1 MFKILNNKVDKRVV
15 TEFSNVK
22 KLLDFIQDS
31 ERKDVK
37 FIEELRKSDSDAIL
51 HRIHDKLEVCNFNY
65 LSPVSNKNNGDT
77 LLSGYFYYVIKD
89 SNDFDYDVTHIK
101 AFWKTINGKGCCVLV
116 EVENIYEEELK
127 NAYKWIAEKIG
138 VTEKDYLDTILMEAE
153 IVSHDMHA
161 HYNDDATAL
170 SFETKELE
178 GKVDL
183 QPNFFPQLDG
193 YDDIYYRTGGKIRLN
208 NLEEIAEDY
217 QISFD
222 ENGLFDFGKEKIKYC
237 QCFVPFEAVG
247 AKNRY
252 KFLSG
257 FAKCLISLNPHI
269 AFELLHYYLQS
280 YNKQYFV
287 TPLGN
292 GVVEEILNNTY
303 KLRGVLEPWE
313 NRTRRFYFED
323 PKMPAPEKKK
333 LVNQIL
339 AKDKIE
345 KTRQELL
352 KYLENWDFEKY
363 PKITQANLIKVS
375 GRDRKTIQNHYR
387 EVRNRFGNK

>member
-1 MFKILNNKVDKRVV
+1 MFKVYNNLADKKVIA
-15 TEFSNVK
+15 EFCDVRE
-22 KLLDFIQDS
+22 LCDYIQNPD
-31 ERKDVK
+31 RKVAK
-37 FIEELRKSDSDAIL
+37 FIEEFRKCYSDAIL
-51 HRIHDKLEVCNFNY
+51 HRLRDKLEVCNFNY
-65 LSPVSNKNNGDT
+65 LSPVSNKNEDGI
-77 LLSGYFYYVIKD
+77 LLSGYFYYEIQD
-89 SNDFDYDVTHIK
+89 SNDFDYDVTHVK
-101 AFWKTINGKGCCVLV
+101 AFWSTINGKGCCILV
-116 EVENIYEEELK
+116 EVENIPEEELA
-127 NAYKWIAEKIG
+127 NAYKWVANKVG
-138 VTEKDYLDTILMEAE
+138 VPEKDYLDTILMEAE
-153 IVSHDMHA
+153 LVSYDMQA
-161 HYNDDATAL
+161 HCNDDAIAL

-178 GKVDL
+178 AKVDL

-193 YDDIYYRTGGKIRLN
+193 YNDIYYRTGGEIRLN

-257 FAKCLISLNPHI
+257 FAKCLISLNPHM
-269 AFELLHYYLQS
+269 AFELLHHYLQS

-287 TPLGN
+287 TPLGD
-292 GVVEEILNNTY
+292 GVVEEILNNAY
-303 KLRGVLEPWE
+303 KLRGVLEPLE

-323 PKMPAPEKKK
+323 PTMPAPEKKK

-339 AKDKIE
+339 AKDKVE

-352 KYLENWDFEKY
+352 RYLENWDFEKY

-387 EVRNRFGNK
+387 VVRNRFENK